1 MSDPQLSRT
10 LPETPQARRIAV
22 VAGAVLVAVA
32 VNLAIYGLGR
42 AAGGSFEFT
51 SASDRPAEVDAVTV
65 AGFSAVP
72 LLVGLTLVALLMRFG
87 SWVTRAALVVAPVLA
102 VGTILLMTLPADF
115 DTTSTVTLALCHL
128 ALIPIVVGAIR
139 ILSRTPQPT
148 PAS

>member
-1 MSDPQLSRT
+1 MSDQRVSRT
-10 LPETPQARRIAV
+10 LPETPAVRRLAV

-51 SASDRPAEVDAVTV
+51 SAADRPAEVDAVTV

-72 LLVGLTLVALLMRFG
+72 LLIGLALVAMLVRFG

-102 VGTILLMTLPADF
+102 LGTILLMTVPADF

-128 ALIPIVVGAIR
+128 ALVPIAVTAIR
-139 ILSRTPQPT
+139 TLSRTPEPA